1 MLNGVSGLLELAG
14 GGRWSRGLR
23 RRSSPGAALPSSL
36 EVISASLG
44 GPAGAAR
51 AEGTQPAGSSGS
63 GLCERK
69 ARGVQEAA
77 PGRARMGKRPISAA
91 TRASEVARGPGRRAL
106 TRAPPL
112 PPPPPPPPPP
122 PGFPASPGRSREA
135 PRRAPVSPAPVL
147 FKGVRWLRR
156 GGSWPGVL
164 AAAVGRAEARAPIP
178 DCEGRRRDGAIDYC

>member
-36 EVISASLG
+36 EVISASFG

-51 AEGTQPAGSSGS
+51 AGGTQPAGSSGA
-63 GLCERK
+63 GRCERK
-69 ARGVQEAA
+69 ARARQEAA
-77 PGRARMGKRPISAA
+77 PGRARMGNGPIRAA
-91 TRASEVARGPGRRAL
+91 TQASGAARGPERRAL
-106 TRAPPL
+106 TRAPP
-112 PPPPPPPPPP
+112 PPPSPPP

-135 PRRAPVSPAPVL
+135 PRRAPVSPARVL

-156 GGSWPGVL
+156 GSSWPGVL